1 MQMNIAIGLTLSR
14 FVLLPMAVLP
24 LILNWNEGWLIS
36 STITFLA
43 GLSDF
48 ADGYLARK
56 LKLTTLLGA
65 NLDYICDKVFIG
77 GMLITLASFQLIP
90 VWIPIVVLV
99 RELTITLLRIKRFNP
114 RPLATDIWGKA
125 KTTVSFTAIT
135 WFTLQKELQVG
146 NALNSI
152 DTHVNLSGIL
162 SLASWVML
170 MAVILTLISGIN
182 YLWKFNKMNG
192 LRQ

>member
-1 MQMNIAIGLTLSR
+1 MNIVIWLTLSR
-14 FVLLPMAVLP
+14 FILLPMAVFP

-36 STITFLA
+36 SAFTFLA

-56 LKLTTLLGA
+56 LKLTTPLGA

-125 KTTVSFTAIT
+125 KTTVSFTAIA
-135 WFTLQKELQVG
+135 WVTLQKELQAG

-152 DTHVNLSGIL
+152 DTHVNLNGLL
-162 SLASWVML
+162 SLAPWVMFA
-170 MAVILTLISGIN
+170 AVILTLISGIN
-182 YLWKFNKMNG
+182 YLWKYTNTNDVVS
-192 LRQ
+192 

>member
-1 MQMNIAIGLTLSR
+1 
-14 FVLLPMAVLP
+14 
-24 LILNWNEGWLIS
+24 
-36 STITFLA
+36 
-43 GLSDF
+43 
-48 ADGYLARK
+48 
-56 LKLTTLLGA
+56 
-65 NLDYICDKVFIG
+65 
-77 GMLITLASFQLIP
+77 
-90 VWIPIVVLV
+90 
-99 RELTITLLRIKRFNP
+99 LTITLLRIKRFNP